1 MAARVDGATVDP
13 DLVFD
18 VGEGAG
24 VSVDLAHLDVDGRLR
39 RNIDPVGEGSGW
51 LGWLRSR
58 GEGLEFLDPAY
69 RWLVIGSAQAIDPYG
84 DGLDGLERR
93 APLPIG
99 VPAHLSDGH
108 RRIRRLQHHGEV
120 AQGIR
125 VASEEPHL
133 TNQGRLGELDSV
145 PGHPLL
151 TVVIAP
157 LVLARPRHAVDAR
170 PEAIA
175 VTRFAGARTRC
186 G

>member
-1 MAARVDGATVDP
+1 MSSLSARAIAAMAARVDGATVDP

-84 DGLDGLERR
+84 DGLDGRERR
-93 APLPIG
+93 LTPIG

-108 RRIRRLQHHGEV
+108 RRIRRPTTVKPLRGYV
-120 AQGIR
+120 SRVKSCTSPIR
-125 VASEEPHL
+125 
-133 TNQGRLGELDSV
+133 
-145 PGHPLL
+145 
-151 TVVIAP
+151 
-157 LVLARPRHAVDAR
+157 
-170 PEAIA
+170 
-175 VTRFAGARTRC
+175 AGSAN
-186 G
+186 